1 MKPTD
6 AVVKGESFIE
16 LTSLSTAIGRFLA
29 YRLSPRLATQ
39 ALDSYITSI
48 LSC

>member
-1 MKPTD
+1 LNRPP
-6 AVVKGESFIE
+6 
-16 LTSLSTAIGRFLA
+16 TAIGHFLA

-39 ALDSYITSI
+39 TLDSYITLI